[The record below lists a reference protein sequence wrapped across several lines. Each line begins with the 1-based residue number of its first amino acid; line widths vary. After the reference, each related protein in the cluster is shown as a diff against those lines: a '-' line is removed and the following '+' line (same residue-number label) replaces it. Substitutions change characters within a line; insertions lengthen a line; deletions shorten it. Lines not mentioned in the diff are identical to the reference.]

1 MAGLANYSKPPA
13 RDRSEAAVAYLKL
26 YNALQMIGW
35 ISACLITLAGLYMR
49 LPVWILAGFTVQLCQ
64 GAAFLE
70 VLHVLIG
77 IVRGSVL
84 MTFLQWFGRANVL
97 FAVLSCIPEV
107 KSISRCTCI

>member
-49 LPVWILAGFTVQLCQ
+49 LPVWILAGFTVREPQLLP
-64 GAAFLE
+64 ALVYLPLASHE
-70 VLHVLIG
+70 HA
-77 IVRGSVL
+77 
-84 MTFLQWFGRANVL
+84 TDGR
-97 FAVLSCIPEV
+97 LSFCEN
-107 KSISRCTCI
+107 